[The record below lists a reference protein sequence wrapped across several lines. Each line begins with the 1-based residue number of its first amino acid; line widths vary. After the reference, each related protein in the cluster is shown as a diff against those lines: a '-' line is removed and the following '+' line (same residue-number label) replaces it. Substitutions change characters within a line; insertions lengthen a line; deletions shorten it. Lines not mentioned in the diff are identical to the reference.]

1 MTSSTS
7 STTGPATGTSATG
20 VTTESDPASGPDP
33 AREPDATTGPD
44 AASVARARTGRS
56 PSAAQEP
63 AAEPS
68 RQHWMDL
75 LRGTAILLVIAHH
88 LRLVQQIWDGGTP
101 WAMVELSE
109 ALAPFRMPALLFASG
124 LLLARSLRRPPGRF
138 LAGKVRG
145 LLWPWLLWSAV
156 MLPILGWGHADEPLW
171 WLNGMYTW
179 FLAAL
184 FCYYVIGLLTRRIP
198 PGWVALASVAVWTAL
213 PLLGVAH
220 DLVGPRPDKFVF
232 YAVFFFAGAAL
243 RPLLA
248 RRPVPW
254 TVTVPALAAA
264 AAWALHAARIDAE
277 PQVPVLTQAV
287 VLMGVVGAVGVLQR
301 LPRLRALRP
310 VEWLGRNSVV
320 PYLVHLPVIE
330 LLGRH
335 VDLPAGPGTFA
346 LYYLVTIG
354 ICVLAVLL
362 RPKTG
367 FLYAFPARK
376 VAGLRAEKA
385 VEPAAESALGQGSVA
400 GHEAVG
406 VGARR

>member
-7 STTGPATGTSATG
+7 STASPATGTRVLSSPATATG
-20 VTTESDPASGPDP
+20 P
-33 AREPDATTGPD
+33 ARAT
-44 AASVARARTGRS
+44 
-56 PSAAQEP
+56 SAAAPTGEP
-63 AAEPS
+63 TRE
-68 RQHWMDL
+68 HWMDL

-138 LAGKVRG
+138 LAGKLRG

-184 FCYYVIGLLTRRIP
+184 FCYYVIGLVTRRIH
-198 PGWVALASVAVWTAL
+198 PGWIALASVVVWTAL
-213 PLLGVAH
+213 PLLGAAH
-220 DLVGPRPDKFVF
+220 DWLGPRPDKFIF

-248 RRPVPW
+248 RGPLPWPV
-254 TVTVPALAAA
+254 VVPALAVAA
-264 AAWALHAARIDAE
+264 GWAAYASKIDAE
-277 PQVPVLTQAV
+277 PRVPVLAQLVILLAV
-287 VLMGVVGAVGVLQR
+287 IGAVGVLQR
-301 LPRLRALRP
+301 LPRLLALRP

-335 VDLPAGPGTFA
+335 SDLPAGPGTFA
-346 LYYLVTIG
+346 LYYAVTIG
-354 ICVLAVLL
+354 VCVLAVLL
-362 RPKTG
+362 RPVTG

-376 VAGLRAEKA
+376 AAAAAGEAVSQA
-385 VEPAAESALGQGSVA
+385 VEPFVDRAVDAMPAAGAAPVG
-400 GHEAVG
+400 EAAP
-406 VGARR
+406 ARTRR

>member
-1 MTSSTS
+1 
-7 STTGPATGTSATG
+7 
-20 VTTESDPASGPDP
+20 
-33 AREPDATTGPD
+33 
-44 AASVARARTGRS
+44 
-56 PSAAQEP
+56 
-63 AAEPS
+63 
-68 RQHWMDL
+68 MDL

-88 LRLVQQIWDGGTP
+88 LRLVQQIWDGSTP

-138 LAGKVRG
+138 LAGKLRG

-171 WLNGMYTW
+171 WLNGMYIW

-184 FCYYVIGLLTRRIP
+184 FCYYVTGLLTRRIHP
-198 PGWVALASVAVWTAL
+198 AWVALASVVAWTAL

-220 DLVGPRPDKFVF
+220 DMVGPRPDKFVF

-243 RPLLA
+243 RPVLA

-254 TVTVPALAAA
+254 AVTVPALAVA
-264 AAWALHAARIDAE
+264 AAWALHAARFDAE
-277 PQVPVLTQAV
+277 PQVPVLTQVV
-287 VLMGVVGAVGVLQR
+287 VLLAVVGAVGVLQR
-301 LPRLRALRP
+301 LPRLHALRP
-310 VEWLGRNSVV
+310 VEWLGRNSIV

-335 VDLPAGPGTFA
+335 IDLPAGPGTFA
-346 LYYLVTIG
+346 LYYAVTIG
-354 ICVLAVLL
+354 VCVLAVLL
-362 RPKTG
+362 RPVTG

-376 VAGLRAEKA
+376 AAAASAGAAGAAVAQPVDPVVDSA
-385 VEPAAESALGQGSVA
+385 VDAAADAMPARGTTPGRPDADA
-400 GHEAVG
+400 
-406 VGARR
+406 GARR

>member
-7 STTGPATGTSATG
+7 STGSSRSTAIPATGTRILSSPAT
-20 VTTESDPASGPDP
+20 
-33 AREPDATTGPD
+33 AT
-44 AASVARARTGRS
+44 
-56 PSAAQEP
+56 SAAAPTGEP
-63 AAEPS
+63 T

-88 LRLVQQIWDGGTP
+88 LRLVQQIWDGSTP

-138 LAGKVRG
+138 LAGKLRG

-184 FCYYVIGLLTRRIP
+184 FCYYVIGLVTRRIH
-198 PGWVALASVAVWTAL
+198 PGWVALASVVAWTAL

-220 DLVGPRPDKFVF
+220 DMVGPRPDKFVF

-243 RPLLA
+243 RPVLA
-248 RRPVPW
+248 RGPVPW
-254 TVTVPALAAA
+254 IVTVPALAVA
-264 AAWALHAARIDAE
+264 AAWALHAARIDVE
-277 PQVPVLTQAV
+277 PQVPVLTQVV
-287 VLMGVVGAVGVLQR
+287 VLLAVVGAVGVLQR
-301 LPRLRALRP
+301 LPRLHALRP
-310 VEWLGRNSVV
+310 VEWLGRNSIV

-335 VDLPAGPGTFA
+335 IDLPAGPGTFA
-346 LYYLVTIG
+346 LYYAVTIG
-354 ICVLAVLL
+354 VCVLAVLL
-362 RPKTG
+362 RPVTG

-376 VAGLRAEKA
+376 AAVA
-385 VEPAAESALGQGSVA
+385 PAAAAGEMVSQAAEPVVDRAVDAMPAAGAASV
-400 GHEAVG
+400 GEA
-406 VGARR
+406 APACTRR

>member
-7 STTGPATGTSATG
+7 STASPATGKRALSSPATATGPARTTSAAAPTG
-20 VTTESDPASGPDP
+20 EPT
-33 AREPDATTGPD
+33 RE
-44 AASVARARTGRS
+44 
-56 PSAAQEP
+56 
-63 AAEPS
+63 
-68 RQHWMDL
+68 HWMDL

-138 LAGKVRG
+138 LAGKLRG

-184 FCYYVIGLLTRRIP
+184 FCYYVIGLVTRRIH
-198 PGWVALASVAVWTAL
+198 PGWIALASVVVWTAL
-213 PLLGVAH
+213 PLLGAAH
-220 DLVGPRPDKFVF
+220 DWLGPRPDKFIF

-248 RRPVPW
+248 RGPLPWPV
-254 TVTVPALAAA
+254 VVPALAVAA
-264 AAWALHAARIDAE
+264 GWAAYASKIDAE
-277 PQVPVLTQAV
+277 PRVPMLAQLVILLAV
-287 VLMGVVGAVGVLQR
+287 IGAVGVLQR
-301 LPRLRALRP
+301 LPRLLALRP

-320 PYLVHLPVIE
+320 PYLVHLPVVE
-330 LLGRH
+330 MLGRH

-346 LYYLVTIG
+346 LYYAVTIG
-354 ICVLAVLL
+354 VCVLAVLL
-362 RPKTG
+362 RPVTG

-376 VAGLRAEKA
+376 AAAAAGEAVSQA
-385 VEPAAESALGQGSVA
+385 VEPFVDRAVDAMPAAGAASV
-400 GHEAVG
+400 GEAAP
-406 VGARR
+406 ARTRR

>member
-1 MTSSTS
+1 
-7 STTGPATGTSATG
+7 
-20 VTTESDPASGPDP
+20 
-33 AREPDATTGPD
+33 
-44 AASVARARTGRS
+44 
-56 PSAAQEP
+56 
-63 AAEPS
+63 
-68 RQHWMDL
+68 MDL

-101 WAMVELSE
+101 WTMVELSE

-138 LAGKVRG
+138 LAGKLRG

-184 FCYYVIGLLTRRIP
+184 FCYYVIGLVTRRIH
-198 PGWVALASVAVWTAL
+198 PGWIALASVVVWTAL
-213 PLLGVAH
+213 PLLGAAH
-220 DLVGPRPDKFVF
+220 DWLGPRPDKFIF

-248 RRPVPW
+248 RGPLPWPV
-254 TVTVPALAAA
+254 VVPALAVAA
-264 AAWALHAARIDAE
+264 GWAAYASKIDAE
-277 PQVPVLTQAV
+277 PRVPVLAQLVILLAV
-287 VLMGVVGAVGVLQR
+287 IGAVGVLQR
-301 LPRLRALRP
+301 LPRLLALRP

-320 PYLVHLPVIE
+320 PYLVHLPVVE

-335 VDLPAGPGTFA
+335 SDLPAGPGTFA
-346 LYYLVTIG
+346 LYYAVTIG
-354 ICVLAVLL
+354 VCVLAVLL
-362 RPKTG
+362 RPVTG

-376 VAGLRAEKA
+376 AGAAAGESVSQA
-385 VEPAAESALGQGSVA
+385 VEPVVNRAVDAMPAAGAAPVG
-400 GHEAVG
+400 EAAP
-406 VGARR
+406 ARTRR

>member
-1 MTSSTS
+1 
-7 STTGPATGTSATG
+7 
-20 VTTESDPASGPDP
+20 
-33 AREPDATTGPD
+33 
-44 AASVARARTGRS
+44 
-56 PSAAQEP
+56 
-63 AAEPS
+63 
-68 RQHWMDL
+68 MDL

-138 LAGKVRG
+138 LAGKLRG

-184 FCYYVIGLLTRRIP
+184 FCYYVVGLVTRRIH
-198 PGWVALASVAVWTAL
+198 PGWIALASVVVWTAL

-220 DLVGPRPDKFVF
+220 DMVGPRPDKFVF

-243 RPLLA
+243 RPVLA
-248 RRPVPW
+248 RQSVPW
-254 TVTVPALAAA
+254 AVTVPALAVA

-277 PQVPVLTQAV
+277 PKVPVLTQVV
-287 VLMGVVGAVGVLQR
+287 VLLAVVGAVGVLQR

-310 VEWLGRNSVV
+310 VEWLGRNSIV

-330 LLGRH
+330 LLGRYS
-335 VDLPAGPGTFA
+335 DLPAGPGTFA
-346 LYYLVTIG
+346 LYYAVTIG
-354 ICVLAVLL
+354 VCVLAVLL
-362 RPKTG
+362 RPVTG

-376 VAGLRAEKA
+376 AAVAPAGAAGEVVSQAAEPVVDRAVDA
-385 VEPAAESALGQGSVA
+385 MPAAGAAPVG
-400 GHEAVG
+400 EA
-406 VGARR
+406 APACTRR